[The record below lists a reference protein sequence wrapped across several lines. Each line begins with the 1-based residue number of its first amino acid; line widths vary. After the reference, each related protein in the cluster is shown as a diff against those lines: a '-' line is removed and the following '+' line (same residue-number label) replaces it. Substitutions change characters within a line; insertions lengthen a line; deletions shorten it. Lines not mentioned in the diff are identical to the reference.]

1 MRSFLLSLVFAL
13 SFVGLAQAQNAEIE
27 GVIGAQI
34 EAFQADDFEQAFT
47 YASPTIRGIF
57 GTSDRFGAMVRNGYP
72 MVWRP
77 EELRFLELRE
87 VAGNLWQRVMITD
100 GAGRTHLLDYQMIQ
114 HESLWKINAVQVL
127 KAPELNA

>member
-1 MRSFLLSLVFAL
+1 MRRLWFSLVFAL
-13 SFVGLAQAQNAEIE
+13 SFAGLAQAQNAEIE

-34 EAFQADDFEQAFT
+34 EAFKADDFEQAFT

-57 GTSDRFGAMVRNGYP
+57 GTSDRFGTMVRNGYP

-77 EELRFLELRE
+77 AELRFLELRE

-100 GAGRTHLLDYQMIQ
+100 SAGRLHFLDYQMVQ
-114 HESLWKINAVQVL
+114 FENNWKINAVQVVQPPDPS
-127 KAPELNA
+127 A

>member
-1 MRSFLLSLVFAL
+1 MRRFWFSLVFAL
-13 SFVGLAQAQNAEIE
+13 SFAGLAQAQNAEIE

-34 EAFQADDFEQAFT
+34 EAFKADDFEQAFT

-57 GTSDRFGAMVRNGYP
+57 GTSDRFGTMVRNGYP

-77 EELRFLELRE
+77 AELRFLELRE

-100 GAGRTHLLDYQMIQ
+100 SAGRLHFLDYQMVQ
-114 HESLWKINAVQVL
+114 FENNWKINAVQVVQPPDPS
-127 KAPELNA
+127 A

>member
-1 MRSFLLSLVFAL
+1 MRRLWFSLVFAL
-13 SFVGLAQAQNAEIE
+13 SFAGLAQAQNAEIE

-34 EAFQADDFEQAFT
+34 EAFKADDFEQAFT

-57 GTSDRFGAMVRNGYP
+57 GTSDRFGSMVRNGYP

-87 VAGNLWQRVMITD
+87 IAGNLWQRVMITD
-100 GAGRTHLLDYQMIQ
+100 AAGRLHFLDYQMIQ
-114 HESLWKINAVQVL
+114 FENNWKINAVQVVQPPDPS
-127 KAPELNA
+127 A